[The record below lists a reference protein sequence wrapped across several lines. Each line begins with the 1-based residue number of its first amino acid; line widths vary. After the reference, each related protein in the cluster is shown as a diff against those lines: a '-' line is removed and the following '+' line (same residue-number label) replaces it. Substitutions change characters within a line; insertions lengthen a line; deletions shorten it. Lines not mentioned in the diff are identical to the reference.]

1 MEETDLNVYDRAHE
15 TARALKE
22 SPQYKAYTRVREE
35 LKNDRN
41 SWQMVK
47 DFRARQTQ
55 IQKQIL
61 SGEEPPADKIKEIQD
76 LSEIIGRSQQATDF
90 FQAEMELIRVVEDIQ
105 RILVKSIDLELE
117 NF

>member
-1 MEETDLNVYDRAHE
+1 MNVYDKAHE

-22 SPQYKAYTRVREE
+22 SPQYKEYVRVREE
-35 LKNDRN
+35 LKADQS

-61 SGEEPPADKIKEIQD
+61 SGEEPSADRIKEIQD
-76 LSEIIGRSQQATDF
+76 LSEIIGKSPRVTDF
-90 FQAEMELIRVVEDIQ
+90 FRVEMELIRILEDIQ
-105 RILVKSIDLELE
+105 RILVKSIDLEME
-117 NF
+117 NI

>member
-1 MEETDLNVYDRAHE
+1 MNVYDKAHE

-22 SPQYKAYTRVREE
+22 SPQYKAYNKAKEE
-35 LKNDRN
+35 LKADQN
-41 SWQMVK
+41 SWQMVR

-61 SGEEPPADKIKEIQD
+61 SGEEPPADRIKELQN
-76 LSEIIGRSQQATDF
+76 LSEIIGKSQRVTDF
-90 FQAEMELIRVVEDIQ
+90 FLAEMELIKVVEDIQ

-117 NF
+117 NI